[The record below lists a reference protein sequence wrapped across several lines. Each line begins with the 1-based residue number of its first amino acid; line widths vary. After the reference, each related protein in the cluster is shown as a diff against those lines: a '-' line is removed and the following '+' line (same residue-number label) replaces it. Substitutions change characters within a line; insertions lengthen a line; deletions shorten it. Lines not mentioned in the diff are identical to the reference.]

1 MDPETAV
8 VIAFSLIVGAGVLF
22 SFASLVYR
30 ARILEM
36 AHRERLAMIER
47 GLTPSDIPP
56 LTYQDPHLR
65 RSARS
70 SRLLSAGIVIVGLGL
85 AIGFLIGF
93 ASREAEIAVG
103 VGGAIVV
110 LGVSLIVTAIVVRGG
125 SGPEFDSQPP
135 GLPRDDRSGP
145 KPPSV

>member
-1 MDPETAV
+1 MLPE
-8 VIAFSLIVGAGVLF
+8 LIVLIVFALIIGAGLIVVF
-22 SFASLVYR
+22 SSLWHR

-47 GLTPSDIPP
+47 GIALSEIPP
-56 LTYQDPHLR
+56 LTYQDPQLR
-65 RSARS
+65 RSGRS

-85 AIGFLIGF
+85 AVALLIGF
-93 ASREAEIAVG
+93 ASRAPEIALG

-125 SGPEFDSQPP
+125 SGPEFEPPP
-135 GLPRDDRSGP
+135 GSPRDDRSFP
-145 KPPSV
+145 KPPPI